1 MNNKRLMEID
11 DTDLIAIEEVKKI
24 TKESFR
30 IKESD
35 FVIKWLKSN
44 ILRLHI
50 LLTFAIIIVKIV
62 FDNIPIIFG
71 LLGIYFIL
79 IFILL
84 IDNKIE
90 FNYYIEFYFKELE
103 KRNIK
108 ITDKDI
114 FKGFLN
120 RYLTY
125 KVFNICENL
134 NKQSAYYFQKTK
146 TNYLTEKELFI
157 SVVIFPKKYDLEEE
171 PPRGASY

>member
-1 MNNKRLMEID
+1 MNNRRLMEID
-11 DTDLIAIEEVKKI
+11 DTDLIAIDEVKKI
-24 TKESFR
+24 TKKSFKR
-30 IKESD
+30 KESN
-35 FVIKWLKSN
+35 FIIKWLKGN
-44 ILRLHI
+44 MFRLTI
-50 LLTFAIIIVKIV
+50 LLMLSLILTKIF
-62 FDNIPIIFG
+62 FDNISFIFV

>member
-1 MNNKRLMEID
+1 MNNRRLMEID

-35 FVIKWLKSN
+35 FVIKWLREN
-44 ILRLHI
+44 ILTLTTLLMLSVI
-50 LLTFAIIIVKIV
+50 LTKIF
-62 FDNIPIIFG
+62 FDNISFIFV

-108 ITDKDI
+108 ITDKNI

-171 PPRGASY
+171 LPRGGSY

>member
-1 MNNKRLMEID
+1 MNNRKLLEIND
-11 DTDLIAIEEVKKI
+11 ADLVAIEEVKKI
-24 TKESFR
+24 TKESFKR
-30 IKESD
+30 KEAN
-35 FVIKWLKSN
+35 FIIKWLKENMFRLTMLLMLSV
-44 ILRLHI
+44 IL
-50 LLTFAIIIVKIV
+50 TKIF
-62 FDNIPIIFG
+62 FDNISFIFV

-125 KVFNICENL
+125 KVFNISENL

-171 PPRGASY
+171 PPRGANY

>member
-11 DTDLIAIEEVKKI
+11 DTDLIVIEEVKRI
-24 TKESFR
+24 TKEAFKP
-30 IKESD
+30 KENN
-35 FVIKWLKSN
+35 FVIKWLKEN
-44 ILRLHI
+44 ILS
-50 LLTFAIIIVKIV
+50 LTTFLMLSAIIIKIV
-62 FDNIPIIFG
+62 FDNVFVILV

-108 ITDKDI
+108 ITDKNI

>member
-1 MNNKRLMEID
+1 MNNRGLMEID
-11 DTDLIAIEEVKKI
+11 DTDLIVIEEVKKI

-30 IKESD
+30 IKESN
-35 FVIKWLKSN
+35 FVIKWLREN
-44 ILRLHI
+44 ILTLTTLLMLSVI
-50 LLTFAIIIVKIV
+50 LTKIF
-62 FDNIPIIFG
+62 FDNISFIFV

-125 KVFNICENL
+125 KVFNISENL